1 MNTDSGTQPRTYGGW
16 RRSRGMGLMGL
27 GPLQTLLVLAAL
39 TVLVI
44 AATVSFTAFTTLAIP
59 ALVVLIAVVA
69 RWDGVSLASAVA
81 VRVRWWLATTRGHT
95 SYRAGVMVAGAHAW
109 GLPGVLAPTRLLSV
123 PDRAGDLGV
132 VHNPRTHTMTV
143 TLRCAATSTWL
154 ADPDEGAAWVG
165 SWAAFLASLGHQ
177 PRLHHIAVTVDSAP
191 DPGTRLADHIA
202 ARILPHAP
210 APAVRIL
217 RQLVDTA
224 PAAAADVDTRVSLT
238 FHIPPG
244 TGSSDPQQTTTAALD
259 EISRTLPGL
268 VDALACCGL
277 TVLGRASAADLVGI
291 VRTAYD
297 PAMRGDVDRML
308 RIRGGTHLAQWL
320 DWDTAG
326 PVAAE
331 EHLDR
336 YTHDSGVSVSWA
348 WHEAPRQQVHAD
360 VLARLLAPGPYPKR
374 VSLLYRPLPAGQ
386 AARTV
391 EAEVNAAAFRA
402 AYHRVQRRDES
413 ARDAT
418 DRQRAQ
424 RAALEEATGAGV
436 GFASLFVTV
445 TVTDPAEL
453 PRAVADIEAR
463 ADMAK
468 IRLRRAYASQASAF
482 AVTLPAGVFPPDL
495 ARMWPH

>member
-1 MNTDSGTQPRTYGGW
+1 M
-16 RRSRGMGLMGL
+16 
-27 GPLQTLLVLAAL
+27 
-39 TVLVI
+39 
-44 AATVSFTAFTTLAIP
+44 
-59 ALVVLIAVVA
+59 A
-69 RWDGVSLASAVA
+69 RWDGVSLLETVV
-81 VRVRWWLATTRGHT
+81 VRVRWWLSTTRGHT

-123 PDRAGDLGV
+123 PDRGGDFGV
-132 VHNPRTHTMTV
+132 VHNPRTRTMTV

-154 ADPDEGAAWVG
+154 ADPDEGSAWVA
-165 SWAAFLASLGHQ
+165 SWGALLASLGHH
-177 PRLHHIAVTVDSAP
+177 PRLHHVAVTVDSAP

-217 RQLVDTA
+217 RQLVDAA
-224 PAAAADVDTRVSLT
+224 PAASADVDTRVVDHL
-238 FHIPPG
+238 PPPPPPA
-244 TGSSDPQQTTTAALD
+244 TPTRNRPRRRHWMRSARA
-259 EISRTLPGL
+259 LPGL
-268 VDALACCGL
+268 DDALGGCGL
-277 TVLGRASAADLVGI
+277 TVLGRASAADLIGI
-291 VRTAYD
+291 VRTAFD

-308 RIRGGTHLAQWL
+308 HLRGGTALAQWL
-320 DWDTAG
+320 DWDCAG

-336 YTHDSGVSVSWA
+336 YVHDSGVSVSWA

-360 VLARLLAPGPYPKR
+360 VLARLLAPGHHPKR

-402 AYHRVQRRDES
+402 AYHRAQRRDES
-413 ARDAT
+413 ARDTT
-418 DRQRAQ
+418 DRHRAQ

-453 PRAVADIEAR
+453 PRAVADIQAR

-482 AVTLPAGVFPPDL
+482 AVTLPAGVFPPHL
-495 ARMWPH
+495 SRLWPH